1 MTDGKP
7 SLVRTRTGAI
17 SDAQQTSALVLET
30 VTGPVTGPKVRSAL
44 GHEHFFVDF
53 SGPTNPAYMDVNWAD
68 VTGACVNN
76 AHELRTLG
84 VDLVIDWTNLGVG
97 RNVLLLREISRRTGM
112 KIICP
117 TGIYKSLVPPSLA
130 KCSVDELARHFY
142 SELVGGIDGT
152 TIRAGWVKAATTE
165 NGPTKA
171 ETSIH
176 RAAARAATR
185 AGAAIGLHSPDAR
198 AARFVMKTLE
208 QEGFDVSRFVWAHAQ
223 LSETA
228 DHLAMATRGAM
239 VQFDAI
245 GAPED
250 TMFHGPTDD
259 ESMLDR
265 IEAMVESGF
274 GRSVLISADATVV
287 ANPATSQYARDN
299 TYVLRTFA
307 PKLRQRIGSAATRL
321 LLRDNVMKA
330 FRRGT
335 SLR

>member
-1 MTDGKP
+1 M
-7 SLVRTRTGAI
+7 
-17 SDAQQTSALVLET
+17 SDARQTSTLVLET
-30 VTGPVTGPKVRSAL
+30 VTGPVVGSKVRSAL
-44 GHEHFFVDF
+44 CHEHFFVDF
-53 SGPTNPAYMDVNWAD
+53 SGPTSPAYMDVNWAD

-76 AHELRTLG
+76 ANELRTLG

-97 RNVLLLREISRRTGM
+97 RNVLLLREISRRTGI
-112 KIICP
+112 KIACP
-117 TGIYKSLVPPSLA
+117 TGIYKSLVPPHLA
-130 KCSVDELARHFY
+130 KHSVDDLARHFY

-152 TIRAGWVKAATTE
+152 PIRAGWVKAATTE

-176 RAAARAATR
+176 RAAARAATQ

-198 AARFVMKTLE
+198 AARFVVKTLE

-223 LSETA
+223 LSDTA

-245 GAPED
+245 GTAED

-265 IEAMVESGF
+265 IQAMVEAGF
-274 GRSVLISADATVV
+274 GSSVLVSADATVV
-287 ANPATSQYARDN
+287 ANPAKAQYARDN
-299 TYVLRTFA
+299 TYVLRVFA
-307 PKLRQRIGSAATRL
+307 PKLRQRIGSAAARL
-321 LLRDNVMKA
+321 LLRDNVIKT

-335 SLR
+335 SVR